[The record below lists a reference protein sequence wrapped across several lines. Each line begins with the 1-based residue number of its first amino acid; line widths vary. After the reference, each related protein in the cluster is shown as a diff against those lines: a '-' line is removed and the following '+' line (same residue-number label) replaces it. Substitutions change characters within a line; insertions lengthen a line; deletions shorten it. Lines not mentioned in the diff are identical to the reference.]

1 MRNKPVALG
10 STCTSL
16 RAGGWLCIDMG
27 WPEQPIPRNI
37 RRETMGTAPDPRLR
51 GKGERPWAMEHLGS
65 SPGGHRAVRSPQ
77 NVLDGSM
84 SGWHPSICLWVLI
97 PIQTRRGSQENTI
110 LETSFDSHD
119 SQQVL
124 LPSPPAA
131 VFQELLPASGMVYCW
146 VTQSPTS
153 DIRHYRSIFTLL

>member
-1 MRNKPVALG
+1 MALG

-16 RAGGWLCIDMG
+16 REGGCLCIDTG
-27 WPEQPIPRNI
+27 WPEQPIPQNI
-37 RRETMGTAPDPRLR
+37 RRETTGTPPYPRLR
-51 GKGERPWAMEHLGS
+51 GKGERPCDMEHLGS
-65 SPGGHRAVRSPQ
+65 SLGGHRAVRSPR

-84 SGWHPSICLWVLI
+84 SGWQPSICIRVLV
-97 PIQTRRGSQENTI
+97 PVQTWRGSQENTI

-124 LPSPPAA
+124 LLSPPA
-131 VFQELLPASGMVYCW
+131 FRELLPASGMVYCW
-146 VTQSPTS
+146 ITRSPTS